1 MDYHHDHR
9 RNSPFIQSFVKT
21 KTIRAYHFTG
31 EKLRDGSPLPAK
43 GVWLKHKGAIIP
55 CASGLHASIHPS
67 DALKYASGNILHLVE
82 VRGDIQYHDPDKVVA
97 RERRIIKS
105 IDAEK
110 LLRDFARWNARQ
122 VIHLWKNAPKVV
134 LNYLKTEDESL
145 MVTAWAEAIARAEE
159 GYAAWAAALAAS
171 NTDAIAEARGAAKFA
186 AWAAGGDAV
195 WVVAWDSAHDSYVK
209 KARIKF
215 NQMVKKALKLV

>member
-1 MDYHHDHR
+1 M
-9 RNSPFIQSFVKT
+9 KT

-43 GVWLKHKGAIIP
+43 GVWLKHKGAIEL
-55 CASGLHASIHPS
+55 CESGLHASTHPF
-67 DALKYASGNILHLVE
+67 DALKYAPGNMLHLVE
-82 VRGDIQYHDPDKVVA
+82 VRGDIQYRDPDKVVA

-122 VIHLWKNAPKVV
+122 VIHLWKDAPKVV
-134 LNYLKTEDESL
+134 LDYLKTEDESL
-145 MVTAWAEAIARAEE
+145 MVTAWAEVIARVEE

-171 NTDAIAEARGAAKFA
+171 NTDAITEARGAAKFA

-195 WVVAWDSAHDSYVK
+195 WVVAWNSAHDAYIK

-215 NQMVKKALKLV
+215 NQMVKKAFKLV

>member
-1 MDYHHDHR
+1 M
-9 RNSPFIQSFVKT
+9 KT

-43 GVWLKHKGAIIP
+43 GVWLKHKGAIEL
-55 CASGLHASIHPS
+55 CESGLHASTHPF
-67 DALKYASGNILHLVE
+67 DALKYAPGNMLHLVE

-122 VIHLWKNAPKVV
+122 VIHLWKDAPKVV
-134 LNYLKTEDESL
+134 LDYLKTEDESL
-145 MVTAWAEAIARAEE
+145 MVAAWVEAMARAEE
-159 GYAAWAAALAAS
+159 GYAAWAVGLAAS
-171 NTDAIAEARGAAKFA
+171 NADATAEARGAAKYA
-186 AWAAGGDAV
+186 AWAAGGDA
-195 WVVAWDSAHDSYVK
+195 AWDAEWTAFSK
-209 KARIKF
+209 KSRNKF
-215 NQMVKKALKLV
+215 NQMVKKAFKVL

>member
-1 MDYHHDHR
+1 M
-9 RNSPFIQSFVKT
+9 KT

-31 EKLRDGSPLPAK
+31 DILRDGSPIPAK
-43 GVWLKHKGAIIP
+43 KVWLKHEGAIEL
-55 CASGLHASIHPS
+55 CESGLHASIHPF
-67 DALKYASGNILHLVE
+67 DALKYAPGNMLHLVE

-122 VIHLWKNAPKVV
+122 VIHLWKDAPKVV

-171 NTDAIAEARGAAKFA
+171 NTDAITEARGAAKFA
-186 AWAAGGDAV
+186 AWAAGGDAA
-195 WVVAWDSAHDSYVK
+195 WAVAWDSAHDAYIK

-215 NQMVKKALKLV
+215 NQMVKKAFKLV

>member
-1 MDYHHDHR
+1 M
-9 RNSPFIQSFVKT
+9 KT

-43 GVWLKHKGAIIP
+43 GVWLKHKGAIEL
-55 CASGLHASIHPS
+55 CKSGLHASTHPF
-67 DALKYASGNILHLVE
+67 DALKYAPGNMLHLVE

-134 LNYLKTEDESL
+134 LDYLKTEDESL

-195 WVVAWDSAHDSYVK
+195 WAAAWDSAHDAYIK

-215 NQMVKKALKLV
+215 NQMVKKAFKLL

>member
-1 MDYHHDHR
+1 M
-9 RNSPFIQSFVKT
+9 KT

-55 CASGLHASIHPS
+55 CASGLHASIHPF
-67 DALKYASGNILHLVE
+67 DALKYAPGNMLHLVE
-82 VRGDIQYHDPDKVVA
+82 VRGDIQYHDSDKVVA

-122 VIHLWKNAPKVV
+122 VIHLWKDAPKVV
-134 LNYLKTEDESL
+134 LDYLKTEDESL
-145 MVTAWAEAIARAEE
+145 RVAAWAEAMATAEE
-159 GYAAWAAALAAS
+159 GYAAWVVGLAAS
-171 NTDAIAEARGAAKFA
+171 NADAIAEARGTAKYA
-186 AWAAGGDAV
+186 AWAAGGDAACA
-195 WVVAWDSAHDSYVK
+195 VAWYSAHAAYVK

-215 NQMVKKALKLV
+215 NQMVKKAFKLV

>member
-1 MDYHHDHR
+1 M
-9 RNSPFIQSFVKT
+9 KT

-43 GVWLKHKGAIIP
+43 GVWLKHKGAIEL
-55 CASGLHASIHPS
+55 CESGLHASTHPF
-67 DALKYASGNILHLVE
+67 DALKYAPGNMLHLVE

-122 VIHLWKNAPKVV
+122 VIHLWKDAPKVV
-134 LNYLKTEDESL
+134 LDYLKTEDESL
-145 MVTAWAEAIARAEE
+145 MVAAWVEAMARAEE
-159 GYAAWAAALAAS
+159 GYAAWAVGLAAS
-171 NTDAIAEARGAAKFA
+171 NADATAEARGAAKYA
-186 AWAAGGDAV
+186 AWAAGGDA
-195 WVVAWDSAHDSYVK
+195 AWDAEWTAFSK
-209 KARIKF
+209 KSRNKF
-215 NQMVKKALKLV
+215 NQMVKKAFKLV

>member
-1 MDYHHDHR
+1 M
-9 RNSPFIQSFVKT
+9 KT

-43 GVWLKHKGAIIP
+43 GVWLKHKGAIEL
-55 CASGLHASIHPS
+55 CESGLHASIHPF
-67 DALKYASGNILHLVE
+67 DALKYAPGNMLHLVE
-82 VRGDIQYHDPDKVVA
+82 VRGDIQYRDPDKVVA

-122 VIHLWKNAPKVV
+122 VIHLWKDAPKVV
-134 LNYLKTEDESL
+134 LDYLKTENESL

-171 NTDAIAEARGAAKFA
+171 NTDAIAEARGAAKYA

-195 WVVAWDSAHDSYVK
+195 WPVAWDSAHAAYVK

-215 NQMVKKALKLV
+215 NQMVKKAFKLV

>member
-1 MDYHHDHR
+1 M
-9 RNSPFIQSFVKT
+9 K
-21 KTIRAYHFTG
+21 KKAIRAYHFTG
-31 EKLRDGSPLPAK
+31 DILRDGSPIPAK
-43 GVWLKHKGAIIP
+43 GVWLKHKGAIKL
-55 CASGLHASIHPS
+55 CESGLHASTHPF
-67 DALKYASGNILHLVE
+67 DALKYAPGNMLHLVE

-110 LLRDFARWNARQ
+110 LLRDFARWNASQ
-122 VIHLWKNAPKVV
+122 VIHLWADAPKVV
-134 LNYLKTEDESL
+134 LDYLKTKDESL
-145 MVTAWAEAIARAEE
+145 RVAAWAEALARAEE

-171 NTDAIAEARGAAKFA
+171 NTDAITEARGAAKFA

-195 WVVAWDSAHDSYVK
+195 WVVAWNSAHDAYIK

-215 NQMVKKALKLV
+215 NQMVKKAFKLL